1 MEEQKEQKQ
10 KLTSL
15 IQGSMFLEED
25 LKIQL
30 LQNLNKASAQDLQ
43 ELQEVFTASHQQQD
57 VLIGKILTYDSTFLP
72 RLKDFKRTEIR
83 GFQKQQETKE
93 RAEENPENILSQM

>member
-1 MEEQKEQKQ
+1 MVDQNEQKQ
-10 KLTSL
+10 KLTTL

-30 LQNLNKASAQDLQ
+30 LQNLDKANEQDLK
-43 ELQEVFTASHQQQD
+43 ELETIFTASYEQQD
-57 VLIGKILTYDSTFLP
+57 SLIEKMLTYDPTFLP